1 MELGTYTFADVG
13 GAVSPGQRIRNLL
26 EEVVAAESAG
36 LDVFGVGEHHRPDYA
51 SSAPAVL
58 LAAAAVLTSKIK
70 LTSAVTVLSSDDPVR
85 VYQQFASLDLLSGG
99 RAEVMVGRGS
109 FIESFPL
116 FGFNLDDY
124 DQLFAERLDLLLKIR
139 DQEKV
144 TWNGT
149 LRTPLVNAGV
159 YPRNERQLP
168 IWIAVGG
175 TPQSI
180 VRAARLGLPLAL
192 AIIGGEPVRFK
203 PHADLYR
210 DAGRQAGIDPKALKF
225 SLNMH
230 GFIAETSQRARDEFY
245 PGYAEVMTR
254 IGRERGWPPLTRAQF
269 DQACG
274 PSGNLLVGSP
284 EEVADKIKGLQR
296 IFQPDR
302 LLVQMALG
310 SVPHEAVLRSIALL
324 GSEVAT
330 RIRAVTIA

>member
-1 MELGTYTFADVG
+1 MELGAYTFADVG
-13 GAVSPGQRIRNLL
+13 GAVSPGQRIRNLI
-26 EEVVAAESAG
+26 EEIEVAERAG

-58 LAAAAVLTSKIK
+58 LAAAAARTSRIK

-85 VYQQFASLDLLSGG
+85 VYQQFATLDLVSNG

-124 DQLFAERLDLLLKIR
+124 DELFSERLELLLKIR
-139 DQEKV
+139 DEEKV
-144 TWNGT
+144 TWNGK
-149 LRTPLVNAGV
+149 LRAPLVNAGV
-159 YPRNERQLP
+159 YPRDERQLP

-180 VRAARLGLPLAL
+180 VRAAQLGLPLAL

-210 DAGRQAGIDPKALKF
+210 EAGRRAGVDPAKLKF

-230 GFIAETSQRARDEFY
+230 GFVGESSEQARDTFF
-245 PGYAEVMTR
+245 PGYAEVMSR

-269 DQACG
+269 DAACG
-274 PSGNLLVGSP
+274 PTGNLLVGSP
-284 EEVADKIKGLQR
+284 EEVANKIISLRKV
-296 IFQPDR
+296 FAPDR

-310 SVPHEAVLRSIALL
+310 TVPHEAVLKSTELL
-324 GSEVAT
+324 GGEVRSRVEAA
-330 RIRAVTIA
+330 R